1 MQVAERDAHF
11 QQIREQEARAAGYE
25 DTNESW
31 GGAWALVGVLVGGK
45 ILIVVALL
53 ALAPSRGM
61 LALMA
66 AYNWT
71 WVVLLLAVGSGPM
84 AFGWRL
90 LRARRRRQALIRA
103 EWHVD

>member
-1 MQVAERDAHF
+1 MQAVEREACF
-11 QQIREQEARAAGYE
+11 QQIRVQVARAAGY
-25 DTNESW
+25 DDSNESW
-31 GGAWALVGVLVGGK
+31 GGAWALAGVLVGGK

-53 ALAPSRGM
+53 AFAPSRGM

-71 WVVLLLAVGSGPM
+71 WVVLLLALGSGPM

-90 LRARRRRQALIRA
+90 VRARRRREELLRA

>member
-1 MQVAERDAHF
+1 MQAAERDAYF
-11 QQIREQEARAAGYE
+11 QRIRTAEARAAGYD

-31 GGAWALVGVLVGGK
+31 GGAWALIGVLVGGK
-45 ILIVVALL
+45 ILIIVALL
-53 ALAPSRGM
+53 ALAPSMGM

-71 WVVLLLAVGSGPM
+71 WVVLLLAVGSGPL

-90 LRARRRRQALIRA
+90 VRARRRREVLLRA
-103 EWHVD
+103 EWQVD